1 MAESAIA
8 LFFLPVTA
16 GQVGIIISAKGS
28 LTVQLSHGSGI
39 PIPPGPGTQPGGHCG
54 PLGGLPPV
62 AGTAAMLSKSHVG
75 SQVTPGGS
83 VSGTHLQPGAQ
94 IF

>member
-8 LFFLPVTA
+8 LFFFLPTE

-28 LTVQLSHGSGI
+28 LNVHLSHGSGI
-39 PIPPGPGTQPGGHCG
+39 AIPAGPGTQPAGHGG

-62 AGTAAMLSKSHVG
+62 AGTAAILSKSQVG
-75 SQVTPGGS
+75 GQVTPDGS